1 MTQEEKQKV
10 INGLTSMAYDLT
22 IVGPQID
29 RAMNAV
35 LSDDPKEYLGAIVML
50 EIVLKRLLKTKST
63 LEDMKIIG
71 DINYIY

>member
-1 MTQEEKQKV
+1 MTPEEKQQV
-10 INGLTSMAYDLT
+10 LNGLTCMTYDLT

-35 LSDDPKEYLGAIVML
+35 LNDDPKEYLGAIVML

-71 DINYIY
+71 NIDHTY